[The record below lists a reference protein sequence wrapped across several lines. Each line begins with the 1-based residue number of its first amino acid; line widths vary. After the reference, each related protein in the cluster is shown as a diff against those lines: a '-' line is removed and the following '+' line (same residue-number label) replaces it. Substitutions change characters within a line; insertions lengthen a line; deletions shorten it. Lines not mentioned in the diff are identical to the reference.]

1 MNQLGNKEYPHS
13 VLPSTKDRIKGNY
26 YVYKNESC
34 YWNGSR
40 LINEKQRQ
48 YYEQYRKD
56 NKEKLKERNKQYR
69 KDNKEK
75 IKEYKKKWRENN
87 KDKIKE
93 RNKKKYENNKER
105 YKERYKKYYVK
116 KPKLILTE
124 EEKRERNRRY
134 AAKYR
139 KNNKEKIAK
148 KQKEYLKKRDKTY
161 ARNYYKNNEKHKKYC
176 REYCKNNKNK
186 FKEYKKIQ
194 YKNNPSFRLL
204 NNLRSRLASTLR
216 RQNAPKNNRTM
227 DYTNCTVKFLY
238 EYLEYQF
245 TDGMNWKNM
254 GTREDGTP
262 GWDIDHRRPCASFDL
277 NNEEEKYM
285 CFHWT
290 NLQPMWHEDNLR
302 KSDEYDPKSFRYKWI
317 NKEIGWV
324 GIKVYQS

>member
-1 MNQLGNKEYPHS
+1 
-13 VLPSTKDRIKGNY
+13 
-26 YVYKNESC
+26 
-34 YWNGSR
+34 
-40 LINEKQRQ
+40 
-48 YYEQYRKD
+48 
-56 NKEKLKERNKQYR
+56 
-69 KDNKEK
+69 
-75 IKEYKKKWRENN
+75 
-87 KDKIKE
+87 
-93 RNKKKYENNKER
+93 
-105 YKERYKKYYVK
+105 
-116 KPKLILTE
+116 
-124 EEKRERNRRY
+124 
-134 AAKYR
+134 
-139 KNNKEKIAK
+139 
-148 KQKEYLKKRDKTY
+148 
-161 ARNYYKNNEKHKKYC
+161 
-176 REYCKNNKNK
+176 
-186 FKEYKKIQ
+186 
-194 YKNNPSFRLL
+194 
-204 NNLRSRLASTLR
+204 
-216 RQNAPKNNRTM
+216 M

>member
-1 MNQLGNKEYPHS
+1 MKKYKKSEKGKGTIRKYNKH
-13 VLPSTKDRIKGNY
+13 T
-26 YVYKNESC
+26 
-34 YWNGSR
+34 
-40 LINEKQRQ
+40 
-48 YYEQYRKD
+48 
-56 NKEKLKERNKQYR
+56 
-69 KDNKEK
+69 KEK
-75 IKEYKKKWRENN
+75 INERR
-87 KDKIKE
+87 KIK
-93 RNKKKYENNKER
+93 
-105 YKERYKKYYVK
+105 
-116 KPKLILTE
+116 L
-124 EEKRERNRRY
+124 
-134 AAKYR
+134 
-139 KNNKEKIAK
+139 
-148 KQKEYLKKRDKTY
+148 
-161 ARNYYKNNEKHKKYC
+161 
-176 REYCKNNKNK
+176 
-186 FKEYKKIQ
+186 
-194 YKNNPSFRLL
+194 KNNPSFRLA
-204 NNLRSRLASTLR
+204 NNLRCRLGSSLR

-254 GTREDGTP
+254 GTRENGSA